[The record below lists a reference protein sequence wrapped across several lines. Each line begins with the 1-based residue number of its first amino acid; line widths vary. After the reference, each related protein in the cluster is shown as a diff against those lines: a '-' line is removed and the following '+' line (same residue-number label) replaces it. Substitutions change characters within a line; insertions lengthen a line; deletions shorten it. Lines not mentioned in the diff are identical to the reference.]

1 VEPDEQPPPRRLLQG
16 SAGDLSGG
24 ALTLAA
30 AAACVHAGWNLLLA
44 GAPDP
49 RAAAALALP
58 VGVLLLA
65 PFAIALW
72 DVGSAAIPY
81 MAASAVLE
89 TAYFFLLT
97 AGYGRADLGAVYPL
111 VRGSAPV
118 LVLGVSVAFL
128 GAHLSAWAAV
138 GVLLVAA
145 GVVAIRGVRREAEGR
160 AVVLALLCGAT
171 VAGYTLVDNEGVTH
185 AGPVP
190 YLTVVLAPVAVF
202 SLLVARRSRGWPA
215 LAAYARSS
223 RANVLAAGAGMVGAY
238 VLTLAALKLAP
249 AAPVAA
255 VRETSVLI
263 AVIAAALLGRER
275 LDRVRLAAAVAVT
288 AGTAAIALG

>member
-1 VEPDEQPPPRRLLQG
+1 
-16 SAGDLSGG
+16 
-24 ALTLAA
+24 
-30 AAACVHAGWNLLLA
+30 VHAGWNLVLA

-58 VGVLLLA
+58 VGVVLLL
-65 PFAIALW
+65 PFAVVFW
-72 DVGSAAIPY
+72 DVDAAAVPY
-81 MAASAVLE
+81 IASSAVLE
-89 TAYFFLLT
+89 AAYFFLLT
-97 AGYGRADLGAVYPL
+97 AGYARGELSAVYPL

-118 LVLGVSVAFL
+118 LVLAVSAAFL
-128 GAHLSAWAAV
+128 GAHLSVAAAL
-138 GVLLVAA
+138 GVLAVAA
-145 GVVAIRGVRREAEGR
+145 GVVAIRGVRREAPAR
-160 AVVLALLCGAT
+160 AVGLALLCGAT

-190 YLTVVLAPVAVF
+190 YLTLVLAPVAAF
-202 SLLVARRSRGWPA
+202 SLFAVRRSRGWPA
-215 LAAYARSS
+215 LRAYAAGS
-223 RANVLAAGAGMVGAY
+223 RATVLAAGAGMVGAY

-263 AVIAAALLGRER
+263 AVLAAAVLARER
-275 LDRVRLAAAVAVT
+275 ITPGRLAAAAAIT